1 MAKNQ
6 IGLKAIFLPL
16 LQWSI
21 HQSPC
26 HVRSLGSITMQQG
39 GQDMIA
45 ASSFVEI
52 DELVHRTAAQGRARS
67 TKEQFCDTI
76 DCVD

>member
-1 MAKNQ
+1 
-6 IGLKAIFLPL
+6 
-16 LQWSI
+16 
-21 HQSPC
+21 
-26 HVRSLGSITMQQG
+26 
-39 GQDMIA
+39 MIA

-76 DCVD
+76 DCVDLEANDGRWPNLSSGFVGIIGLQFEA